1 MKGIILAG
9 GKATRLFP
17 VTKAVSKQLLPIYDK
32 PMIYYPLSMLMFAGI
47 QNILLIS
54 TPSDLPIYK
63 KLLGNGTQWG
73 LSITYAEQCSPKGLA
88 DAFLVGE
95 SFIENDNVCLILG
108 DNIFFGSGL
117 PAQLSRIAKL
127 KKGATIFAYEVDDP
141 KRYGV
146 IEFDNN
152 RNAISIEEKPIN
164 PKSSF
169 AIPGLYF
176 YDNKVIN
183 IAKSLHPSQRNELEI
198 TDLNKEYMKLGQL
211 HVEVLGR
218 GVAWLDAGTH
228 KSLLES
234 SNFIATIQNRQG
246 IMISCPEEIAY
257 RMKFIDKS
265 QLQKLT
271 EQYVQNDYSKYL
283 NKILLEK

>member
-198 TDLNKEYMKLGQL
+198 TDLNKEYMK
-211 HVEVLGR
+211 
-218 GVAWLDAGTH
+218 
-228 KSLLES
+228 
-234 SNFIATIQNRQG
+234 
-246 IMISCPEEIAY
+246 
-257 RMKFIDKS
+257 KF
-265 QLQKLT
+265 
-271 EQYVQNDYSKYL
+271 
-283 NKILLEK
+283 